1 MGFSNR
7 DFTLLDTRLFKA
19 FMAAAET
26 RSFTHAATRAHMTQS
41 GVSQHIAKLEE
52 QIGRAHV

>member
-1 MGFSNR
+1 MGVSNR

-41 GVSQHIAKLEE
+41 LSLIHI
-52 QIGRAHV
+52 